1 MVKPINSRSLNKLL
15 GKEFKVSAT
24 KLYKTFREFTRL
36 LHIRIKQMPKEYKWS
51 YGESLSTK
59 SMEIMDRITKLYD
72 NKDKKTDFEWLL
84 ADLRELS
91 DRLCISISL
100 GLIRGK
106 SAVEL
111 IKLLECAKAQVLAWQ
126 KSYHQK
132 ALESVAT
139 V

>member
-1 MVKPINSRSLNKLL
+1 MVKSINSRSLNKLL

-36 LHIRIKQMPKEYKWS
+36 LHIRIKQMPKELS

-111 IKLLECAKAQVLAWQ
+111 IKLLGCAKAQVLAWQ